1 MSAIDAISA
10 QSTAAFRGALA
21 HHWAVVLAT
30 ARSSVQ
36 RSNAYL
42 IDRIRWPLGAFVMYA
57 VWRITYA
64 VSGRGEV
71 GGANTSGFLLIGMF
85 GVVTW
90 TATVWSGGSAI
101 EFERYEGT
109 VGALFLSPASRV
121 AVLAGYGIG
130 GFAWLLPSYLL
141 VAVLGAATGARLA
154 VADPLA
160 LAAAALALIAASL
173 GMGFAMASLFV
184 LSRRANLLSNFVQ
197 LPVNLLAGF
206 LVPRESLPGW
216 LRPLSDAI
224 PASQAMDALR
234 ASALNGATLRDVGG
248 QVGLALAVAVVY
260 ALVGALSLRRVE
272 YAAKRSGQLDLY

>member
-1 MSAIDAISA
+1 MSAIDATSV

-57 VWRITYA
+57 TWRITYA

-101 EFERYEGT
+101 EYERYEGT

-141 VAVLGAATGARLA
+141 VAFLGAVTGARLA

-160 LAAAALALIAASL
+160 LAAAALALLRGHGASIGGVRVVEPTLEDAFLAIA
-173 GMGFAMASLFV
+173 G
-184 LSRRANLLSNFVQ
+184 
-197 LPVNLLAGF
+197 
-206 LVPRESLPGW
+206 
-216 LRPLSDAI
+216 
-224 PASQAMDALR
+224 
-234 ASALNGATLRDVGG
+234 
-248 QVGLALAVAVVY
+248 
-260 ALVGALSLRRVE
+260 
-272 YAAKRSGQLDLY
+272 RSFE